1 MHGVSDRSARVESP
15 TLGPRRDGPTL
26 DYDGPTMAVVE
37 PAASEAP
44 PRLFSGKVAIVTGGS
59 RGIGA
64 AITRELIRHGAHVSA
79 GFNRDAESAAAL
91 RDELSALGGSI
102 SVHQGNVGDPADCTR
117 VVDEVLTAYG
127 QVDFLV
133 NNAGI
138 TVDKTVRKMS
148 VEDWHAVMRIN
159 ISGAF
164 YMMKAVLDHML
175 ERGSGQTGNIGQA
188 NYAASKAALYGLTQ
202 SLALETARKGITV
215 NCVAPGF
222 IETEMV
228 AKIPQP
234 ILDGIIEKVPI
245 RRLGRPD
252 EVARVVRFLLEDE
265 SAYITGA
272 MYTVNGG
279 LFM

>member
-1 MHGVSDRSARVESP
+1 
-15 TLGPRRDGPTL
+15 
-26 DYDGPTMAVVE
+26 MAVVE
-37 PAASEAP
+37 PAASEAET
-44 PRLFSGKVAIVTGGS
+44 PRLFSGKVAIVTGGT

-64 AITRELIRHGAHVSA
+64 AITRELSRHGAHVAA
-79 GFNRDAESAAAL
+79 GFNSDAESATAL
-91 RDELSALGGSI
+91 RDELSAQGGSI
-102 SVHQGNVGDPADCTR
+102 SVHQGNVGITEDCTR
-117 VVDEVLTAYG
+117 VVDEVLTGYG
-127 QVDFLV
+127 HVDFLV

-175 ERGSGQTGNIGQA
+175 ERGNGRIVNLSSVIGQTGNIGQA
-188 NYAASKAALYGLTQ
+188 NYAASKAALFGLTQ

-222 IETEMV
+222 IATEMV
-228 AKIPQP
+228 TKIPQP
-234 ILDGIIEKVPI
+234 ILDGIIEKVPL
-245 RRLGRPD
+245 RRLGRPE

-265 SAYITGA
+265 SSYITGA
-272 MYTVNGG
+272 MYAVNGG